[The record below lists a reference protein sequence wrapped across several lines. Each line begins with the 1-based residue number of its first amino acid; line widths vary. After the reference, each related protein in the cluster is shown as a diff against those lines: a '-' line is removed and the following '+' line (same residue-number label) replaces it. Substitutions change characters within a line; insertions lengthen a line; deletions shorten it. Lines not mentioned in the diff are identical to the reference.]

1 MRASTGVRGDVALV
15 AKGVDGARAKALASR
30 LSVPLCDTPP
40 AEAAFVLRLSD
51 DGLSIQANAPS
62 APAPLRVDFTSG
74 RAAWRRGQG
83 EMIVKAVNCKGRSTL
98 HVLDATAGL
107 GRDAFAL
114 ASHGFRVTLLE
125 RDPIIHALLEDGL
138 ARAREAEATAEVAAR
153 MTLFHA
159 DLLSW
164 SPAEDDRPQVVCLD
178 PMFPA
183 RRKSARVK
191 KEMALL
197 QGLLSEPDDEAELLA
212 RALELTTVKV
222 IVKRP
227 LKATP
232 LAGRQ
237 PAGRIMGRST
247 RFDIYPA

>member
-1 MRASTGVRGDVALV
+1 MDASTGAERNVALV
-15 AKGVDGARAKALASR
+15 ANGGDVARARALASR
-30 LSVPLCDTPP
+30 LSVALCDTPP
-40 AEAAFVLRLSD
+40 AEAAFILWLTD
-51 DGLSIQANAPS
+51 DGLSIQRNEPS

-83 EMIVKAVNCKGRSTL
+83 EMIVKAVNCKGRSAQHL
-98 HVLDATAGL
+98 LDATAGL

-114 ASHGFRVTLLE
+114 ASHGFRITLLE
-125 RDPIIHALLEDGL
+125 RDPIVNALLEDGL
-138 ARAREAEATAEVAAR
+138 ARAREAEVTTAIAAR
-153 MTLFHA
+153 MTLYHT

-164 SPAEDDRPQVVCLD
+164 SPAKDDRPQVICLD

-197 QGLLSEPDDEAELLA
+197 QGLLPEPNDEAELLA
-212 RALELTTVKV
+212 RALELASVKV
-222 IVKRP
+222 VVKRP
-227 LKATP
+227 LKAPP
-232 LAGRQ
+232 LANRQ
-237 PAGRIMGRST
+237 PAGRIAGRST

>member
-1 MRASTGVRGDVALV
+1 MALV
-15 AKGVDGARAKALASR
+15 AKGVDAARAKALASR
-30 LSVPLCDTPP
+30 LSVVLCDTPP
-40 AEAAFVLRLSD
+40 AEAAFVMRLTD
-51 DGLSIQANAPS
+51 DGLALQINTPS

-83 EMIVKAVNCKGRSTL
+83 EMIVKAVNCKGRSAL

-125 RDPIIHALLEDGL
+125 RDPIVHALLEDGL
-138 ARAREAEATAEVAAR
+138 ARAREAEATSAITGR

-164 SPAEDDRPQVVCLD
+164 LPPEDDRPQVVCLD

-183 RRKSARVK
+183 RRKSAKVK

-197 QGLLSEPDDEAELLA
+197 QGLLPEPGDEAELLA
-212 RALELTTVKV
+212 RALGLATVKV
-222 IVKRP
+222 VVKRP
-227 LKATP
+227 RKAPP
-232 LAGRQ
+232 LAGRK
-237 PAGRIMGRST
+237 PAGQITGRST